1 MGCRASARAWP
12 TRIGASPVTPDG
24 NGSAQAR
31 RVRVG
36 VVDDSPPIR
45 TLLRRFLEMDDRFEV
60 VGEGAN
66 GFEAIDLVANSSP
79 DLLILDQQMPGLNG
93 VEALPEIRRA
103 APRIAVVLYSGESD
117 PRLSGR
123 ALAAGAVAVLEKGT
137 VETSIVDGLA
147 EILLGRL
154 ESPEAEV
161 EVRLGP
167 VDAAAARV
175 WVSNTSAIIAAIR
188 AHPEVLDEPVPESV
202 LDQFVA
208 LLETWRTLA
217 DATDDFYW
225 TGRGDA
231 VDVETLVDWWA
242 KIDRLS
248 PEQLD
253 TLGVHWSPP
262 EGEPFFHALTACVL
276 NAISTRRDMEALVA
290 VLKHQWPQSD
300 DH

>member
-1 MGCRASARAWP
+1 MMAETG
-12 TRIGASPVTPDG
+12 
-24 NGSAQAR
+24 GSGPPR

-60 VGEGAN
+60 VGEGAS
-66 GFEAIDLVANSSP
+66 GYEAIELVGTTAL

-103 APRIAVVLYSGESD
+103 APALAVVLYSGESD

-154 ESPEAEV
+154 ERPDAEV
-161 EVRLGP
+161 EIRLGP

-175 WVSNTSAIIAAIR
+175 WVKNTATIIAAVR
-188 AHPEVLDEPVPESV
+188 AHPEVLDEPVPDEV

-217 DATDDFYW
+217 DATEDFYW
-225 TGRGDA
+225 TGRGDV
-231 VDVETLVDWWA
+231 VDVEMLLEWWA

-248 PEQLD
+248 PDQLAA
-253 TLGVHWSPP
+253 LGVHWSPP
-262 EGEPFFHALTACVL
+262 EGEPFFHALTACVMD
-276 NAISTRRDMEALVA
+276 AISARRDMQDLVA
-290 VLKHQWPQSD
+290 VLKHQWPQGD